1 MMTIQTPLHAEHQL
15 DQLAGQFAHWRQ
27 TRTHPHSPIPPELW
41 AHAVALTAMVQ
52 PSRVAKQLRL
62 RLADLNKQIATRQVM
77 GMRQM
82 TQAFDAAPTA
92 VPHPPTSLSFVEV
105 PLPPARPQA
114 TPAIHLELHRTD
126 GSRLCIHASETT
138 LSLDALVR
146 AFLEGH

>member
-27 TRTHPHSPIPPELW
+27 TRTHPHSPIPPALW
-41 AHAVALTAMVQ
+41 AHAVALTAVVP

-62 RLADLNKQIATRQVM
+62 RLADLKKQIATRH
-77 GMRQM
+77 
-82 TQAFDAAPTA
+82 AAPTA

-105 PLPPARPQA
+105 PLPPVRPQA
-114 TPAIHLELHRTD
+114 TPTIQIELHRTD
-126 GSRLCIHASETT
+126 GSRLCIHASEMT
-138 LSLDALVR
+138 LPLDALVR